1 MTELKNQ
8 IPEAI
13 HRAVGFELTAKGL
26 ENLGEDW
33 ADFAQQYQGFADSIY
48 TSILSDGIDKQF
60 CDAARNTLLHERE
73 ESAISWLQVDFFP
86 SISED
91 KNSTSTTDSS
101 TNSTNLI
108 NFEDEYASF
117 SIGNISTLNSEAQ
130 QLKEKESELEESEIE
145 DIDETKNIEDDQG
158 FALKEEGRRKTEDG
172 QFSSHF
178 YLKNTRPVPSP
189 GTGFGGVQAPSKLK
203 NFFPLPPSFFLHD
216 DPIQQDLIRR
226 AVPIL
231 FKALEQYGTVSESG
245 QSIVLEG
252 ERNLIRWSIPHRKLT
267 VEGEEQLDIEFDKSK
282 KVSSYQSNLS
292 QEYVEHLENQVA
304 SQLQSSAST
313 KIVTR
318 NLDR

>member
-26 ENLGEDW
+26 ENLGKDW
-33 ADFAQQYQGFADSIY
+33 ADFAQQYQSFADSIY
-48 TSILSDGIDKQF
+48 TSILSDGIDEQF
-60 CDAARNTLLHERE
+60 CDAARNILLHERE
-73 ESAISWLQVDFFP
+73 ESALSWLQVDFFP

-91 KNSTSTTDSS
+91 NNSTSTTDSS

-108 NFEDEYASF
+108 NFEDAETSF
-117 SIGNISTLNSEAQ
+117 SIGNILTLNPEFQ
-130 QLKEKESELEESEIE
+130 QLKEEESELEESEVE
-145 DIDETKNIEDDQG
+145 DVDETKNIE
-158 FALKEEGRRKTEDG
+158 
-172 QFSSHF
+172 
-178 YLKNTRPVPSP
+178 
-189 GTGFGGVQAPSKLK
+189 
-203 NFFPLPPSFFLHD
+203 D

-267 VEGEEQLDIEFDKSK
+267 VEGEEQLDIEFDRGK

-292 QEYVEHLENQVA
+292 EEYVEHLENQVA

-313 KIVTR
+313 QIITR

>member
-1 MTELKNQ
+1 MTEFKNQ

-48 TSILSDGIDKQF
+48 SSILSDGIDKQF

-73 ESAISWLQVDFFP
+73 ESALSWLQVDFFP

-101 TNSTNLI
+101 TNSANLI
-108 NFEDEYASF
+108 DSKNESTSF
-117 SIGNISTLNSEAQ
+117 YIGNISTFNPEAQ
-130 QLKEKESELEESEIE
+130 QLKEEESELEESEIE
-145 DIDETKNIEDDQG
+145 DVNETKNREDD
-158 FALKEEGRRKTEDG
+158 
-172 QFSSHF
+172 
-178 YLKNTRPVPSP
+178 
-189 GTGFGGVQAPSKLK
+189 
-203 NFFPLPPSFFLHD
+203 PL
-216 DPIQQDLIRR
+216 QQDLIRR

-267 VEGEEQLDIEFDKSK
+267 VEGEEQLDIEFDRDK

-304 SQLQSSAST
+304 SQLQSLAST
-313 KIVTR
+313 TIVTR
-318 NLDR
+318 NLYR

>member
-13 HRAVGFELTAKGL
+13 HRAVGFELTAKGFKK
-26 ENLGEDW
+26 LGENW

-48 TSILSDGIDKQF
+48 SSVLSDGIDKQF

-73 ESAISWLQVDFFP
+73 ESALSWLQVDFFP

-91 KNSTSTTDSS
+91 KNSTSTTNNS
-101 TNSTNLI
+101 TNSANLI
-108 NFEDEYASF
+108 DSKNESTSF
-117 SIGNISTLNSEAQ
+117 YIGNISTLNSEFQ
-130 QLKEKESELEESEIE
+130 QLKEEESELEETEIK
-145 DIDETKNIEDDQG
+145 DIDETKDSEDD
-158 FALKEEGRRKTEDG
+158 
-172 QFSSHF
+172 
-178 YLKNTRPVPSP
+178 
-189 GTGFGGVQAPSKLK
+189 
-203 NFFPLPPSFFLHD
+203 PL
-216 DPIQQDLIRR
+216 QQDLIRR

-252 ERNLIRWSIPHRKLT
+252 ERNLICWSIPHRKLT
-267 VEGEEQLDIEFDKSK
+267 VEGEEKLDIEFDRDK

-304 SQLQSSAST
+304 SQLQSPAST
-313 KIVTR
+313 QIITQ